1 MLAVRPEKVY
11 PAAMTIELTREQEAQ
26 LHELVQAGKFDSV
39 EQFIAYSLAAVTDE
53 DAEHTDWLR
62 AETPK
67 GLASLDAG
75 RYSAMT
81 TEQIAA
87 EGVRQ
92 LDQRR

>member
-1 MLAVRPEKVY
+1 
-11 PAAMTIELTREQEAQ
+11 MTIELTREQEVR
-26 LHELVQAGKFDSV
+26 LNKLVEAGKFDSV
-39 EQFIAYSLAAVTDE
+39 EQFIAYSLAAVTEE

-62 AETPK
+62 VEALK

-87 EGVRQ
+87 EGARQ